1 MKGRIYTP
9 LLFFSLLLAG
19 VLYKIMGEVYLIVG
33 LGNPGRQYESSR
45 HNAGFMALDVF
56 AERFNLS
63 WERWQ
68 NDKGLLAKAEFEG
81 NTLYLLKPMTYMNL
95 SGHAVRGVTSFYKIK
110 PQNILIIFD
119 DMSLPLGSVRLR
131 AKGSAGGQNG
141 MRHIIEQLGTQDIAR
156 LRIGIGPRPEYFEGK
171 DFVLSK
177 FTEEQKPL
185 LKEALIKADSAV
197 YDFIASGIDRAMT
210 KANAQ

>member
-1 MKGRIYTP
+1 
-9 LLFFSLLLAG
+9 
-19 VLYKIMGEVYLIVG
+19 MGEIYLIAG
-33 LGNPGRQYESSR
+33 LGNPGRQYEQTR

-56 AERFNLS
+56 AERFNPS
-63 WERWQ
+63 WEKWQ
-68 NDKGLLAKAEFEG
+68 NDKGLLAKAELG
-81 NTLYLLKPMTYMNL
+81 ANTIYLLKPMTYMNL

-110 PQNILIIFD
+110 PKNILIIFD
-119 DMSLPLGSVRLR
+119 DMSLPLGAVRLR

-177 FTEEQKPL
+177 FGEEQKPL
-185 LKEALIKADSAV
+185 LKEALLKADAAL
-197 YDFIASGIDRAMT
+197 YDFIVGGIDAAMT
-210 KANAQ
+210 KANTT

>member
-1 MKGRIYTP
+1 
-9 LLFFSLLLAG
+9 
-19 VLYKIMGEVYLIVG
+19 MGEVYLIVG
-33 LGNPGRQYESSR
+33 LGNPGRQYESTR

-56 AERFNLS
+56 AERFNPS
-63 WERWQ
+63 WDKWQ
-68 NDKGLLAKAEFEG
+68 NDKGLLAKAELEG

-110 PQNILIIFD
+110 PKNILIIFD

-197 YDFIASGIDRAMT
+197 YDFIVGGIDAAMT
-210 KANAQ
+210 KANAL

>member
-1 MKGRIYTP
+1 
-9 LLFFSLLLAG
+9 
-19 VLYKIMGEVYLIVG
+19 MGEVYLIVG
-33 LGNPGRQYESSR
+33 LGNPGRQYESTR

-56 AERFNLS
+56 AERFNPS
-63 WERWQ
+63 WEKWQ
-68 NDKGLLAKAEFEG
+68 NDKGLLAKAELEG

-110 PQNILIIFD
+110 PKNILIIFD

-141 MRHIIEQLGTQDIAR
+141 MRHIIEQLGTQEIAR

-177 FTEEQKPL
+177 FTEEQKTL

-197 YDFIASGIDRAMT
+197 YDFIVGGIDAAMT
-210 KANAQ
+210 KANAL